1 MKNEGLKVC
10 LERGRVKKH
19 ITWEMMAQRR
29 TQKEVELE
37 NTLLKRR
44 GLKGT
49 L

>member
-1 MKNEGLKVC
+1 MKSEGLKVC
-10 LERGRVKKH
+10 SKGSRVRKH

-37 NTLLKRR
+37 NTLLERR